1 MPPPGDTRRPTTE
14 FLPDYAR
21 YGRAAPL
28 RRNVQI
34 VAYAD
39 LVLAFWDG
47 KSRGTRFV
55 IDQCRKQGVPVRV
68 YRL

>member
-1 MPPPGDTRRPTTE
+1 MPPPGDTRRPT